1 MIEGED
7 ARDKYEE
14 AKRLYG
20 EGQYDAAQ
28 ELFEELALRRPD
40 SKHIMYSRALCL
52 AALGRMQE
60 AHFVHDK
67 LASIGGST
75 ASKLSRRLD
84 EKFVG
89 LQRAKLKEQPDAHRV
104 LHAEGS
110 GRSAARRSSGM
121 LVSLVFGAVA
131 ILGVAG
137 AAAFFVLSQNQDLLG
152 GGGGSE
158 SMISYTGSGPDCFFE
173 PTTFYPTGT
182 ARSFM
187 FAMFLAPPEGETPPV
202 DAETCDCVGAAV
214 AADWEH
220 VKARAQKAVAMAG
233 SRGEEL
239 DGMPRAL
246 MVRTAVLPR
255 GDVTLDGALKEH
267 ALQTFSP
274 GSATTLSSV
283 EARCGKPEHSEWWVT
298 ASRAVGLN
306 DETHW
311 WGAIGIAAD
320 ADGAIT
326 HLLFRA
332 YPVSMK

>member
-7 ARDKYEE
+7 AREKYEE
-14 AKRLYG
+14 AKRLYR
-20 EGQYDAAQ
+20 EGQYEEAQ
-28 ELFEELALRRPD
+28 EIFDEVALRRPD

-75 ASKLSRRLD
+75 GRKLSQRLD
-84 EKFVG
+84 EKFVE

-104 LHAEGS
+104 LHAEPS
-110 GRSAARRSSGM
+110 DRSTARRPSGT
-121 LVSLVFGAVA
+121 LISLVFGAVA
-131 ILGVAG
+131 VLGVAG

-152 GGGGSE
+152 GAGGAD
-158 SMISYTGSGPDCFFE
+158 SMISYTGSGPDRFFE

-182 ARSFM
+182 ARSFT

-202 DAETCDCVGAAV
+202 DPETCDCVGAAV
-214 AADWEH
+214 AADWEN
-220 VKARAQKAVAMAG
+220 VRANAQKAVAMAG

-239 DGMPRAL
+239 DGRPRAR

-255 GDVTLDGALKEH
+255 GDVAVDGTLQERD
-267 ALQTFSP
+267 LQTFSP

-283 EARCGKPEHSEWWVT
+283 AARCGKPGHAEWWVT
-298 ASRAVGLN
+298 ASRAIGLN